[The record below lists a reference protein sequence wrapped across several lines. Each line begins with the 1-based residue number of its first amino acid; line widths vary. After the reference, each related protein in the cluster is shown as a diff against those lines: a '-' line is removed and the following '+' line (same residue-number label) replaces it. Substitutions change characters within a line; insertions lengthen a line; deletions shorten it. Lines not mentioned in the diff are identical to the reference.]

1 MTRVLA
7 AVLMLGLLIAP
18 SVRPVAAA
26 DEVTPVPAS
35 SGVECPA
42 VEYVDGVPVIPE
54 GAPAECVYIQTV
66 GVEDPCAPDA
76 TGAVPV
82 MCQSGLPVDPP
93 VDPSVGGDA
102 CWITSD
108 GSTNCPRTGG
118 EITPSFGRHFAILAV
133 SLSGVRYEV
142 IAGQMYLGGDGSFS
156 ATVGCNR
163 LGGTAT
169 TNSDGSFTVTELIS
183 TKMYCEE
190 LNAAETALSEILL
203 GGVLAFNQSDT
214 GLVAQNAVG
223 TIELA
228 EAMYDVVLTT
238 EDVRANSGGISS
250 PSELSALLIAI
261 ALLFV
266 PALVGAAGL
275 SVGLSRRD

>member
-1 MTRVLA
+1 MTRVLT

-66 GVEDPCAPDA
+66 GTEDPCAPDA

-93 VDPSVGGDA
+93 VGGDA

-118 EITPSFGRHFAILAV
+118 EIVLAYGRHFAVIAV

-142 IAGQMYLGGDGSFS
+142 AAGQMYLGDDGSFS
-156 ATVGCNR
+156 ATVGCNQ
-163 LGGTAT
+163 LAGSVTVD
-169 TNSDGSFTVTELIS
+169 SDGTYTVTDLIS
-183 TKMYCEE
+183 TKMFCEE
-190 LNAAETALSEILL
+190 LNAAETTFSEILL
-203 GGVLAFNQSDT
+203 GGALTFSRTDT
-214 GLVAQNAVG
+214 GLVAQNGVG
-223 TIELA
+223 TIELI
-228 EAMYDVVLTT
+228 EAMYDAVPTNG
-238 EDVRANSGGISS
+238 EERANIDGVGTSS
-250 PSELSALLIAI
+250 DLSALLIAM
-261 ALLFV
+261 ALFGI
-266 PALVGAAGL
+266 PALVGAAGV
-275 SVGLSRRD
+275 SMGLSRRG

>member
-1 MTRVLA
+1 MTRVLTT
-7 AVLMLGLLIAP
+7 VLMLGLLIAP

-35 SGVECPA
+35 SGVECPP

-54 GAPAECVYIQTV
+54 GAPADCAYIQTV
-66 GVEDPCAPDA
+66 SPADPCPPDA
-76 TGAVPV
+76 TDAMPE

-93 VDPSVGGDA
+93 VGGGA

-118 EITPSFGRHFAILAV
+118 EILPSFGRHFALLAV

-142 IAGQMYLGGDGSFS
+142 AAGHMFFGGDGNFS
-156 ATVGCNR
+156 ATVGCNQ
-163 LGGTAT
+163 LGGSVTA
-169 TNSDGSFTVTELIS
+169 NSDGTYTVADLLS

-190 LNAAETALSEILL
+190 LSAAETTFTEILL
-203 GGVLAFNQSDT
+203 GGALTFSQTEA
-214 GLVAQNAVG
+214 GLVAQNSVG
-223 TIELA
+223 TLELS
-228 EAMYDVVLTT
+228 EAMYDAVPLNG
-238 EDVRANSGGISS
+238 EERASIGGARPTSD
-250 PSELSALLIAI
+250 LSALLIAI
-261 ALLFV
+261 ALLGI

-275 SVGLSRRD
+275 SAGLSRRS

>member
-1 MTRVLA
+1 
-7 AVLMLGLLIAP
+7 MLGLLIAP

-35 SGVECPA
+35 SGVECPP
-42 VEYVDGVPVIPE
+42 VNVVDGVHVIPE

-66 GVEDPCAPDA
+66 DTEDPCAPDA

-82 MCQSGLPVDPP
+82 MCQSGLPVDLP
-93 VDPSVGGDA
+93 VGGDA

-118 EITPSFGRHFAILAV
+118 EIAPTFGRHFALLAV

-142 IAGQMYLGGDGSFS
+142 AAGQMYFGDDGSFS
-156 ATVGCNR
+156 ATVGCNQ
-163 LGGTAT
+163 LAGSVVA
-169 TNSDGSFTVTELIS
+169 NSDGTYTVADLLS

-190 LNAAETALSEILL
+190 LSAAETTFSEILL
-203 GGVLAFNQSDT
+203 GGALTFSQTDA
-214 GLVAQNAVG
+214 GLVAQNGVG
-223 TIELA
+223 TLELI
-228 EAMYDVVLTT
+228 EAMYDAVPTNG
-238 EDVRANSGGISS
+238 EERANIGGVGASS
-250 PSELSALLIAI
+250 DLSALLIAI
-261 ALLFV
+261 ALLGI

-275 SVGLSRRD
+275 SLGLSRRS